1 MNNRNRYKNFKKL
14 PKMKGMSPMQILGY
28 VLFMLV
34 LFLCGASF
42 QSCTTA
48 KVSAKKVER
57 LHVDSTGV
65 VYDLNRLRLCDQK

>member
-1 MNNRNRYKNFKKL
+1 
-14 PKMKGMSPMQILGY
+14 MQILGY